1 MRPTDSFKA
10 RKASGGTSGGTEQ
23 PRNDKAK
30 FLGLCVEKMAEAME
44 RLPVC
49 SMTTHHCTELAN
61 LNSLPIHYQKSQ
73 ISEMKKADHC

>member
-1 MRPTDSFKA
+1 
-10 RKASGGTSGGTEQ
+10 
-23 PRNDKAK
+23 
-30 FLGLCVEKMAEAME
+30 MAEAME
-44 RLPVC
+44 RLPVS